1 MILNSE
7 HWACISSHQQKHPT
21 HKPRFASSFMLSLLI
36 SLNTWWILCCDWQ
49 SVKVQSLRINKLSV
63 RYFFLLIVNFVYVE
77 RRKIQP
83 PCTVN
88 IITITGDF
96 VTLRHLI
103 DLHFDLIAL
112 FFLSFFPER
121 ALTVKRYCSFAQ
133 QHFTGS

>member
-1 MILNSE
+1 
-7 HWACISSHQQKHPT
+7 
-21 HKPRFASSFMLSLLI
+21 MLSLLI

-63 RYFFLLIVNFVYVE
+63 RYFFLLIGNFVYVE

-103 DLHFDLIAL
+103 DL
-112 FFLSFFPER
+112 
-121 ALTVKRYCSFAQ
+121 T
-133 QHFTGS
+133 